1 MIRFRMRF
9 WITSTAATAYGDKT
23 KVFQV
28 IGGSA
33 CFAADK
39 TFQLNGQRIIVSKNF
54 STFNKSRLTGSSG
67 VCNKEP
73 CKYSKFKI

>member
-39 TFQLNGQRIIVSKNF
+39 TFQHNGQRIVF
-54 STFNKSRLTGSSG
+54 
-67 VCNKEP
+67 
-73 CKYSKFKI
+73 